1 MGDSQRTAYIA
12 VAAVL
17 INIELM
23 ITAKLLVTAKN
34 AKVAIPVAAVQIAS
48 DLRRPS
54 RVCIIHAPS

>member
-48 DLRRPS
+48 DLRRPR
-54 RVCIIHAPS
+54 RV